1 MEALKNMKK
10 SKKKK
15 LEIEEQT
22 GMYIH
27 VGLPKTGTSFL
38 QKEVFPKIKE
48 IDYFGKEQ
56 IITAN
61 MKKNKK
67 NLYSDE
73 GLSSINIEGENIYK
87 IVERIQKIYPKAKII
102 ITLRKKEEWKKS
114 YYNQTIK
121 KIRKNGEDT
130 LSYAEWEKKVF
141 PRKNIDY
148 EIYVAHL
155 KKLFDDVLVLD
166 YELLKKNPKAY
177 VKKICDF
184 MGVKMPPFK
193 NKVVNKSLKNK
204 QLKLLN
210 WVRKIKIKT
219 AYNITKTILG
229 KIN

>member
-87 IVERIQKIYPKAKII
+87 IVERIQKIYPKAKMEKIHYPMQNGKKKYFQEK
-102 ITLRKKEEWKKS
+102 TLTMK
-114 YYNQTIK
+114 Y
-121 KIRKNGEDT
+121 
-130 LSYAEWEKKVF
+130 
-141 PRKNIDY
+141 
-148 EIYVAHL
+148 
-155 KKLFDDVLVLD
+155 
-166 YELLKKNPKAY
+166 
-177 VKKICDF
+177 
-184 MGVKMPPFK
+184 M
-193 NKVVNKSLKNK
+193 
-204 QLKLLN
+204 
-210 WVRKIKIKT
+210 
-219 AYNITKTILG
+219 
-229 KIN
+229 